1 MSMKEIFVKDI
12 LEICNAELICGD
24 KEAKCGNFNIDTRK
38 INSEDVFVGI
48 KGEHNDGNLLYKE
61 AIEKGAKCV
70 IIQDIDI
77 TDEYKEK
84 CNVSIIKV
92 ENTILALQKIAKY
105 KRDLYNIPV
114 VAITGSVGKTSTK
127 DLVASV
133 LSKKYKVLKTQG
145 NYNNEIGLPLT
156 ILSLKDEEAMVL
168 EMGMNQFGEI
178 SVLTNIARPDVAIIT
193 NIGTAHI
200 GNLGSRENILKAKLE
215 ILEGLNKE
223 GILVINNDN
232 DLLNE
237 WNNKNNNI
245 KTITYGMEN
254 KSDFFAYN
262 IELKE
267 NGSTYTVK
275 VDNKEYE
282 VKIKVGGKHFVSN
295 GLCAIAVGRIFDI
308 KIEDILDGIY
318 NFELTKKRMEI
329 KTSKNGATIIN
340 DCYNA
345 NYDSMKAAIE
355 YLGKVNKKR
364 KIAVLGDMLELGEYT
379 EELHRKVGKEVY
391 LNNIDIL
398 ACVGNFSKYIAKE
411 AIKNGMDE
419 KKVFLFKENEEA
431 IEFLKEMENS
441 EVAILIKASNSLNFS
456 QITDAIC

>member
-1 MSMKEIFVKDI
+1 MKEIFVKDI

-38 INSEDVFVGI
+38 INSGDVFVGI

-70 IIQDIDI
+70 IIQDVDI

-133 LSKKYKVLKTQG
+133 LSKKYRVLKTQG

-237 WNNKNNNI
+237 WNNNKSNNI

-267 NGSTYTVK
+267 NGSTYKVK

-308 KIEDILDGIY
+308 KVEDILDGIY

-329 KTSKNGATIIN
+329 KKSKNGATIIN

>member
-1 MSMKEIFVKDI
+1 MKEIFVKDI

-38 INSEDVFVGI
+38 INSGDVFVGI

-70 IIQDIDI
+70 IIQDVDI

-133 LSKKYKVLKTQG
+133 LSKKYRVLKTQG

-178 SVLTNIARPDVAIIT
+178 SVLTNIARPDVGIIT

-267 NGSTYTVK
+267 NGSTYKVK

-295 GLCAIAVGRIFDI
+295 GLCAIAIGRIFDI
-308 KIEDILDGIY
+308 KIEDVLDGIY

-398 ACVGNFSKYIAKE
+398 VCVGDFSKYIAQE
-411 AIKNGMDE
+411 AIKNGMEE
-419 KKVFLFKENEEA
+419 KNVFLFKENKEA
-431 IEFLKEMENS
+431 IEFLKAQENS
-441 EVAILIKASNSLNFS
+441 EDAILIKASNSLNFS
-456 QITDAIC
+456 QITEAIC